1 MPVNYRTINNKKY
14 MWDGKIYENEGDALT
29 TATAYKKD
37 NFDVQL
43 ISAEGEPAS
52 GGQETGKYL
61 LYTRRLATATTT
73 SS

>member
-1 MPVNYRTINNKKY
+1 MPVNYRIINNKKY
-14 MWDGKIYENEGDALT
+14 MWDGKIYENEGDALN
-29 TATAYKKD
+29 TATTYKKD

-43 ISAEGEPAS
+43 I
-52 GGQETGKYL
+52 QEENKYL